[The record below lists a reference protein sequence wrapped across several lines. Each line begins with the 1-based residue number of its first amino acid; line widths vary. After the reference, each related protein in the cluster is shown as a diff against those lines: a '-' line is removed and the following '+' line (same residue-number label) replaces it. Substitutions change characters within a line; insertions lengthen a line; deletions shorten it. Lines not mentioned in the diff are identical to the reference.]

1 MTPAS
6 EPAANK
12 QNGATPSGAAPG
24 NTSKPKYAPTAES
37 LTKLLA
43 LFSSDRDEAG
53 KQYEK
58 LRTRLIR
65 FFEWRGC
72 SSADI
77 LADKTFDRVM
87 KKIDEGAE
95 ITNPTAFICT
105 VANYIFQED
114 NPGRLVELDE
124 ELTPV
129 PIDPAQLELEDDDP
143 LIDCFDKCLDE
154 LPPDNKSLIMNYYQ
168 EEKRTKIDLRRQ
180 LAEQLGI
187 PMNAL
192 RIRAHRIRK
201 SLEDCIQH
209 CLAHSTTT

>member
-1 MTPAS
+1 MRPAS
-6 EPAANK
+6 EPADDKN
-12 QNGATPSGAAPG
+12 SGANPSDSAPG
-24 NTSKPKYAPTAES
+24 NTSKPKYVPTAEA
-37 LTKLLA
+37 LEKFLA
-43 LFSSDRDEAG
+43 LFSPNRDEAG
-53 KQYEK
+53 RQYEK

-72 SSADI
+72 CLADV

-95 ITNPTAFICT
+95 ITSPTGFTCS
-105 VANYIFQED
+105 VANYIFQE
-114 NPGRLVELDE
+114 NNETGRLTELDE
-124 ELTPV
+124 ELTVVPV
-129 PIDPAQLELEDDDP
+129 DPSQLELDDDDP

-154 LPPDNKSLIMNYYQ
+154 LPADNKNLIMEYYQ

-180 LAEQLGI
+180 LAEHLGI

-201 SLEDCIQH
+201 SLEECIQH
-209 CLAHSTTT
+209 CLAH